1 MGGIGGQ
8 RQDTATARTAGQT
21 LPVTA
26 PKHAG
31 MALRTLRY
39 LPGGCVQVARAGAH
53 LTVSP
58 RASVETLCM
67 HCCVLAHSL
76 NSWFQLLHSVSSFRL
91 RGNNE
96 SEVLSAEEENLHSQT
111 LLCLCL
117 CCIGAR

>member
-39 LPGGCVQVARAGAH
+39 LPCVWAR
-53 LTVSP
+53 V
-58 RASVETLCM
+58 R
-67 HCCVLAHSL
+67 VL
-76 NSWFQLLHSVSSFRL
+76 VR
-91 RGNNE
+91 
-96 SEVLSAEEENLHSQT
+96 T
-111 LLCLCL
+111 
-117 CCIGAR
+117 